1 MNPANRS
8 SKRPSALDE
17 LTMLVTGAR
26 AAAAHLDGPSL
37 DNCMRSLDTWFNEQR
52 GALKVDTRLRAAAM
66 VALREVRD
74 LCAILASAIRD
85 GLSAAA
91 VAEPNAQR
99 YGGRGNTYAA
109 TGQQAVLTRRY
120 G

>member
-1 MNPANRS
+1 MSASRS
-8 SKRPSALDE
+8 PRPSPVDE

-37 DNCMRSLDTWFNEQR
+37 DNCMRSLDGWFAEQR
-52 GALKVDTRLRAAAM
+52 GSMQRDPKLRAAAM
-66 VALREVRD
+66 VALREIRD
-74 LCAILASAIRD
+74 LCSVLATAIRD

-91 VAEPNAQR
+91 TAEPAER
-99 YGGRGNTYAA
+99 YSRGSKAYESQGA
-109 TGQQAVLTRRY
+109 TPVLTRRY